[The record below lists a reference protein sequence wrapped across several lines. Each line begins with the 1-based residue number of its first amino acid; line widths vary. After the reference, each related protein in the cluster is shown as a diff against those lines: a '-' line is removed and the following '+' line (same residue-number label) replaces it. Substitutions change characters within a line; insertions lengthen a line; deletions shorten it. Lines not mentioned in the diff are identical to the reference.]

1 MKATI
6 IYVRDGRPV
15 SSDTIQNFTPLE
27 LREIVSNG
35 VNFLNGNRD
44 KNVTYQYLLL
54 LRVEILAE
62 LVVTGRTS
70 KGDYFGRAIHIT
82 IQQDP
87 PKKNFIQRLLGR
99 LK

>member
-44 KNVTYQYLLL
+44 KT
-54 LRVEILAE
+54 
-62 LVVTGRTS
+62 
-70 KGDYFGRAIHIT
+70 
-82 IQQDP
+82 
-87 PKKNFIQRLLGR
+87 
-99 LK
+99 